1 MLIVILSVV
10 SISIS
15 YLVVKTQVAKNVQN
29 NVAAEATAL
38 NSKTESL
45 YLKPSEN
52 QLEETHKENNLKT
65 EECEPTTS

>member
-1 MLIVILSVV
+1 
-10 SISIS
+10 
-15 YLVVKTQVAKNVQN
+15 VVKTQVAKNVQN